1 MRVAHVPEMPGTFIP
16 PLWVSYPDLHLGTCV
31 THLPWCIPGSLTIDF
46 LWGRWWRKRSRHPRR
61 LRNPQ
66 FKYLTRSPCHNEI
79 NWHFRV
85 SADDK
90 CVGCLQAVGTRE
102 LDHFPPPSETR
113 MCGLAD
119 CCKPL
124 RLAHG
129 VANDINITSA
139 GIQIALYGDEN
150 IDWSVPVNLTTPV
163 PIFGW
168 LYDTIYVSATSKIEV
183 QKWLDIYL
191 GSGFKSPWVETFS
204 V

>member
-1 MRVAHVPEMPGTFIP
+1 MRRECRERLP
-16 PLWVSYPDLHLGTCV
+16 PPPRVSDHDMHLGTCV
-31 THLPWCIPGSLTIDF
+31 THLPWCMPGSLTSGF
-46 LWGRWWRKRSRHPRR
+46 LWGRWWRKRSWHPWRM
-61 LRNPQ
+61 RNTQ
-66 FKYLTRSPCHNEI
+66 FKYLARSPCHNEI
-79 NWHFRV
+79 NWHFHV

-90 CVGCLQAVGTRE
+90 CFGCLQAVGTGE

-124 RLAHG
+124 QLAHG

-139 GIQIALYGDEN
+139 EIPIAPSGNSEL
-150 IDWSVPVNLTTPV
+150 DWSVPVGLTTPI
-163 PIFGW
+163 PIFW
-168 LYDTIYVSATSKIEV
+168 SLYDTIYVSATSKIKVE
-183 QKWLDIYL
+183 KWSDIYL